1 MLITDI
7 KRIVDQVS
15 RDKGINR
22 DILIKALEE
31 AIKSAAKKKYGNKV
45 DLEIQYNHQNGE
57 IQVFQFREVAA
68 VVEDS
73 ETQIS
78 LADGR
83 ILDPECEIGDSLG
96 TRMDINQ
103 LGRIAAQSA
112 KQVIIQKMKEAERV
126 AIYDSFID
134 RKGEIINGIV
144 QRLDHGDIV
153 VNLGQTEAVLKVDQQ
168 IPKESYRR
176 GDRLRAYIMDI
187 HQKEAKGP
195 QILLSRTHP
204 NFLINLFKTE
214 VPEISEGVVQIR
226 GAARDPGI
234 RAKISVSSQDS
245 DIDPVGACV
254 GVKGSRVQN
263 VVQELRGEK
272 IDIIPWHV
280 DPARFVCNALAPAQ
294 ITRVIIDEANHSMEV
309 IVPDEYLSI
318 AIGKKGQNVKLASK
332 LTSWKLDVKSEQQYR
347 DSLESH
353 LHALASLQGV
363 GPEMAEMLHQKGLI
377 TLDDLRHATED
388 DLMTIAGIEPEQAR
402 QIIEEARSTV
412 AKGKNRKFRESGSQ
426 SDRNGNQ
433 VAQDD
438 SGDV

>member
-1 MLITDI
+1 
-7 KRIVDQVS
+7 
-15 RDKGINR
+15 
-22 DILIKALEE
+22 
-31 AIKSAAKKKYGNKV
+31 
-45 DLEIQYNHQNGE
+45 
-57 IQVFQFREVAA
+57 
-68 VVEDS
+68 
-73 ETQIS
+73 
-78 LADGR
+78 
-83 ILDPECEIGDSLG
+83 
-96 TRMDINQ
+96 
-103 LGRIAAQSA
+103 
-112 KQVIIQKMKEAERV
+112 
-126 AIYDSFID
+126 
-134 RKGEIINGIV
+134 
-144 QRLDHGDIV
+144 
-153 VNLGQTEAVLKVDQQ
+153 
-168 IPKESYRR
+168 
-176 GDRLRAYIMDI
+176 
-187 HQKEAKGP
+187 
-195 QILLSRTHP
+195 
-204 NFLINLFKTE
+204 LINLFKTE